1 MDIGSLQNKVDTY
14 RGIVENTKNY
24 RKDWG
29 EHLKAMIIKNLEE
42 INKVSGLGAKVD
54 IQDNMENLEVIMF
67 SLGQEASGI
76 AEKIENSEMTR
87 PMIKHNGSLV
97 YQQLFNGKVMIMIA
111 YPLIEGY
118 GQPKPPKMLEILR
131 PEEFKEP
138 YVIRH
143 VEEFLKE
150 IIEWEDYDDDA
161 QKQMGAA
168 TPIGFTSPSII
179 TEDPEG

>member
-1 MDIGSLQNKVDTY
+1 MDIGSLQTKVDTY

-24 RKDWG
+24 RKDWK
-29 EHLKAMIIKNLEE
+29 EHLKQMIISNLEE
-42 INKVSGLGAKVD
+42 INKISGLGAKID
-54 IQDNMENLEVIMF
+54 IQDNMENLEVVMF
-67 SLGQEASGI
+67 TLGQEVSGI
-76 AEKIENSEMTR
+76 AEKIENSDVTR

-118 GQPKPPKMLEILR
+118 GQPKPPKMVEILR

-150 IIEWEDYDDDA
+150 LINWEDYDDDA
-161 QKQMGAA
+161 QNHAGAS
-168 TPIGFTSPSII
+168 TPIGFTTPSII
-179 TEDPEG
+179 TEDQAG